1 VIHFEWPWIALLL
14 PLPMLLRRVLPPA
27 SDETERAF
35 FAPFALEIAKG
46 NSPSGRISLHPNR
59 ALVAGL
65 IWLLLLSAAA
75 QPQWLGEATEVPET
89 GRNLMLAVDVSGS
102 METPDLDPSGDEVS
116 RLDVVKQVAGEFI
129 SRRAGDRVGL
139 ILFGSQAYV
148 QSPLTFDRTTV
159 RTLLDESAI
168 GIAGKQTALGDAIGL
183 AVKRMRDAPGERA
196 VLVLLTD
203 GANTAGRVSP
213 DQAATLAAR
222 AGLTIYTIGVGADRM
237 RVPSLFGDRVINPSA
252 DLDEKTLRAIAD
264 TTGGT
269 YFRATDREALR
280 GVYEQLDAI
289 ESVESAGRVA
299 RPVTPLYPWPL
310 AAAFLLSLVSAALR
324 LWPGFKWRTTER

>member
-1 VIHFEWPWIALLL
+1 MIHFDWPWVALLL
-14 PLPMLLRRVLPPA
+14 PLPILLRLVLPPA
-27 SDETERAF
+27 NRKWEPALY
-35 FAPFALEIAKG
+35 APFATDIPDGGA
-46 NSPSGRISLHPNR
+46 
-59 ALVAGL
+59 VAGQAAPGWTRTAVFG
-65 IWLLLLSAAA
+65 IVWLLLLVAAA
-75 QPQWLGEATEVPET
+75 QPQWLGEAAELPET

-102 METPDLDPSGDEVS
+102 METPDLDPSGGEVS

-129 SRRAGDRVGL
+129 ARRSGDRVGL

-159 RTLLDESAI
+159 RTLLNESLI

-203 GANTAGRVSP
+203 GASTAGRVSP
-213 DQAATLAAR
+213 DQAAALAAR
-222 AGLTIYTIGVGADRM
+222 AGLTIHTIGVGAERM
-237 RVPSLFGDRVINPSA
+237 RVPSLFGDRVVNPSA

-269 YFRATDREALR
+269 YFRATDREALA
-280 GVYEQLDAI
+280 GVYA
-289 ESVESAGRVA
+289 
-299 RPVTPLYPWPL
+299 
-310 AAAFLLSLVSAALR
+310 
-324 LWPGFKWRTTER
+324 

>member
-1 VIHFEWPWIALLL
+1 
-14 PLPMLLRRVLPPA
+14 M
-27 SDETERAF
+27 
-35 FAPFALEIAKG
+35 
-46 NSPSGRISLHPNR
+46 
-59 ALVAGL
+59 
-65 IWLLLLSAAA
+65 
-75 QPQWLGEATEVPET
+75 
-89 GRNLMLAVDVSGS
+89 
-102 METPDLDPSGDEVS
+102 DPSGEEVS

-159 RTLLDESAI
+159 RTLLDESVI

-183 AVKRMRDAPGERA
+183 AVKRMREAPGERA

-237 RVPSLFGDRVINPSA
+237 RVPSLFGDRVVNPSA

-269 YFRATDREALR
+269 YFRATDREALT

-289 ESVESAGRVA
+289 ESVKSAGRVS

-324 LWPGFKWRTTER
+324 LRPGFKWRATEQ

>member
-46 NSPSGRISLHPNR
+46 DSPSSRISLRRSWVP
-59 ALVAGL
+59 VAGL
-65 IWLLLLSAAA
+65 IWLLLLIAAA

-116 RLDVVKQVAGEFI
+116 RLGVVKQVAGEFI

-159 RTLLDESAI
+159 RTLLDESVI

-183 AVKRMRDAPGERA
+183 AVKRMREAPGERA

-237 RVPSLFGDRVINPSA
+237 RVPSLFGDRVVNPSA

-269 YFRATDREALR
+269 YFRATDREALT

-289 ESVESAGRVA
+289 ESVKSAGRVS

-324 LWPGFKWRTTER
+324 LRPGFKWRATEQ